1 MRFPSIYTAPG
12 ERPKFD
18 FLLTGNYLS
27 EYASEVDKA
36 RVRQNLGIPDEFTLY
51 WGNIRG
57 NIANQ
62 TDLIELINQVR
73 QGITNNISTLQTN
86 VSALTANL
94 NRVSDT
100 TSTLSESLQFLGPTL
115 EELRNY
121 RDEISEMKADIAQNA
136 QAINFLGGSSD
147 VINTI
152 PARLAELSNQ
162 CSELSATVS
171 ANTAKVNVTASTLA
185 AVQTQTSVNTTNITA
200 LQSQIARL
208 SDITSLTGLA
218 AQVEANTSGVALL
231 NTRFSNMEASMTA
244 LRDTVSTHYQD
255 MYTIRNQ
262 MQTINDN
269 IQSINNTVST
279 HVTTIAGIQNVLSQ
293 NDLTVMSGKITANQA
308 SIAAL
313 QQQVANIPN
322 VSNLISRIAAL
333 ESRIGEVVI
342 TDLSCSSQYIN
353 TTTAGENVAVVITA
367 TYSSGTSSN
376 VTTSVSASSSNS
388 SVAYFNNGYVVIAG
402 AGTATIT
409 YSYQGMTATTQ
420 VIITEAAQITP
431 SYIGFAM
438 TSEEVVLSNACKINS
453 NIIGGT
459 YTPPEVTEGPYY
471 LWIVTPLVLRSF
483 LENNMWTHEVPG
495 PNISLS
501 YAEFNGVTY
510 NVYKFHGDGLFGQPD
525 TLNSPTTIT
534 ISTN

>member
-12 ERPKFD
+12 DRPKFD

-62 TDLIELINQVR
+62 TDLIELVNQVR
-73 QGITNNISTLQTN
+73 QGITNNISVLQTD
-86 VSALTANL
+86 VAALTANL

-100 TSTLSESLQFLGPTL
+100 TSTLSETLNVVGPTIN
-115 EELRNY
+115 ELKNY

-136 QAINFLGGSSD
+136 QAINMLGGSSSI
-147 VINTI
+147 INNI
-152 PARLAELSNQ
+152 PERLAALSNQ
-162 CSELSATVS
+162 CTELSSLVS
-171 ANTAKVNVTASTLA
+171 SNTAKTNVNASNIA
-185 AVQTQTSVNTTNITA
+185 ALQTQTSVNTTNITA
-200 LQSQIARL
+200 IQTQIARI

-218 AQVEANTSGVALL
+218 ANVESNTSSIALL
-231 NTRFSNMEASMTA
+231 NTKFNNLEALVTS

-255 MYTIRNQ
+255 MYAIRNQ
-262 MQTINDN
+262 MTTINDN

-279 HVTTIAGIQNVLSQ
+279 HVTTIAGIQNLLSQ
-293 NDLTVMSGKITANQA
+293 NDLTVMAGKITANQA
-308 SIAAL
+308 AIASL
-313 QQQVANIPN
+313 QQQISNIPN
-322 VSNLISRIAAL
+322 PSNLIARIAAL

-342 TDLSCSSQYIN
+342 TELSCSSQYIN
-353 TTTAGENVAVVITA
+353 TTTAGENVQVVITA
-367 TYSSGTSSN
+367 TYSSGTTSN
-376 VTTSVSASSSNS
+376 VTSQVAASSSNQN
-388 SVAYFNNGYVVIAG
+388 VAYFNNGYIVIAG
-402 AGTATIT
+402 AGTTVIT
-409 YSYQGMTATTQ
+409 YSYNGFTATTQ
-420 VIITEAAQITP
+420 VIITEAAQTIP

-438 TSEEVVLSNACKINS
+438 TAEEVVLNSQCKINS

-459 YTPPEVTEGPYY
+459 YTPTEVTEGPYY
-471 LWIVTPLVLRSF
+471 LWIITPLVLRSF
-483 LENNMWTHEVPG
+483 LENNMWTYEVPG
-495 PNISLS
+495 DNIDLT
-501 YAEFNGVTY
+501 YADFNGVTY

-525 TLNSPTTIT
+525 TLNGPTTIT

>member
-62 TDLIELINQVR
+62 TDLIELVNQVR
-73 QGITNNISTLQTN
+73 QGITNNISVLQTD
-86 VSALTANL
+86 VAALTANL

-100 TSTLSESLQFLGPTL
+100 TSTLSETLNIVGPTIN
-115 EELRNY
+115 ELRNY
-121 RDEISEMKADIAQNA
+121 RDDISEMKADIAQNA
-136 QAINFLGGSSD
+136 AAIAALGGNSSAFT
-147 VINTI
+147 NL
-152 PARLAELSNQ
+152 AERLAALSSQ
-162 CSELSATVS
+162 CSELASSVAS
-171 ANTAKVNVTASTLA
+171 NTAKTNVNASNIA
-185 AVQTQTSVNTTNITA
+185 ALQTQTSVNTTNITA
-200 LQSQIARL
+200 LQTQIARIGDL
-208 SDITSLTGLA
+208 TNITGLSA
-218 AQVEANTSGVALL
+218 TVDSHTSTIGLL
-231 NTRFSNMEASMTA
+231 STKIASLESLMTS
-244 LRDTVSTHYQD
+244 LRDTVSTYYQD
-255 MYTIRNQ
+255 MYAIKNQ
-262 MQTINDN
+262 MSTITDN
-269 IQSINNTVST
+269 IQAINNTVST

-293 NDLTVMSGKITANQA
+293 NDLTVMTGKITANQA

-342 TDLSCSSQYIN
+342 TDLTCSSQYIN
-353 TTTAGENVAVVITA
+353 TTTAGENVQVVITA
-367 TYSSGTSSN
+367 TYSSGTTSN

-388 SVAYFNNGYVVIAG
+388 SVAYFNSGYIVIAG
-402 AGTATIT
+402 AGSATIT

-438 TSEEVVLSNACKINS
+438 TSEEVVLSNQCKINS

-471 LWIVTPLVLRSF
+471 LWIITPLVLRSF

-495 PNISLS
+495 PNIELT
-501 YAEFNGVTY
+501 YADFNGITY

-525 TLNSPTTIT
+525 TLNEQTTIT